1 MHNTLYLNTSLCYF
15 CNLEDETV
23 THMFVHCSETKR
35 LWCAIL
41 ESTLT
46 LIWMGSLRVRF
57 GVRAGLG
64 WGGGGEVKL
73 LLVYNPLELCKKAW
87 HLVHKYTHACSF
99 RKHYFQFQEPLH
111 FADVSRFF
119 CCKSSNFTQS
129 NSMRAVL
136 EIFWSCFQFL

>member
-1 MHNTLYLNTSLCYF
+1 MCHTWEHFNPDLDGLFTSSF
-15 CNLEDETV
+15 WREGGTG
-23 THMFVHCSETKR
+23 M
-35 LWCAIL
+35 
-41 ESTLT
+41 
-46 LIWMGSLRVRF
+46 
-57 GVRAGLG
+57 
-64 WGGGGEVKL
+64 GGGEVKL

-99 RKHYFQFQEPLH
+99 RKHYFQFIEPLH

-136 EIFWSCFQFL
+136 EIFGSVFSFCKVKGYYKWKCKYYKLWIRNLASGLLRIDINC

>member
-64 WGGGGEVKL
+64 WGGGGGGESYSLSITRWNYEKKL
-73 LLVYNPLELCKKAW
+73 DIWCISTHTHVVSESIIFSSKNLFILLMSVDFFVAKVVTLLKA
-87 HLVHKYTHACSF
+87 TA
-99 RKHYFQFQEPLH
+99 
-111 FADVSRFF
+111 
-119 CCKSSNFTQS
+119 
-129 NSMRAVL
+129 
-136 EIFWSCFQFL
+136 